1 MSKIAWNATFKLWA
15 FGWLKVPM
23 IAWVRPKVIELN
35 DQRSVIKIALSRRT
49 KNHLRSMYFG
59 ALCVGADVTGGIHM
73 MHFLNHQMGKL
84 SFVFKDFSAV
94 FLRRPEADVHFIC
107 DNGPLI
113 KETLEK
119 AKLSKDRENA
129 LINII
134 ATTPSLSGDEPV
146 ARFTLT
152 LSVKYKI

>member
-1 MSKIAWNATFKLWA
+1 MSKVAWNATLKLWA

-35 DQRSVIKIALSRRT
+35 DERSVIKIALTRRT
-49 KNHLRSMYFG
+49 KNHLNSLYFG

-73 MHFLNHQMGKL
+73 MHFLNHQMSKL
-84 SFVFKDFSAV
+84 SFVFKDFTAN
-94 FLRRPEADVHFIC
+94 FLKRPEADVHFIC

-119 AKLSKDRENA
+119 AKISKERENA

-152 LSVKYKI
+152 LSVKYKM

>member
-1 MSKIAWNATFKLWA
+1 MSKIAWNATLKLWA

-23 IAWVRPKVIELN
+23 IAWVRPKVITLN
-35 DQRSVIKIALSRRT
+35 DQRAVVKISLTRRT
-49 KNHLRSMYFG
+49 KNHLHSMYFG

-84 SFVFKDFSAV
+84 SFVFKDFTAQ
-94 FLRRPEADVHFIC
+94 FLKRPEADVVFIC

-119 AKLSKDRENA
+119 AKISKERENA

-152 LSVKYKI
+152 LSVKYKS

>member
-1 MSKIAWNATFKLWA
+1 MSKIAWNATLKLWA
-15 FGWLKVPM
+15 FGWFKVPM

-49 KNHLRSMYFG
+49 KNHLHSMYFG
-59 ALCVGADVTGGIHM
+59 VLCVGADVTGGIHM

-84 SFVFKDFSAV
+84 SFVFKDFSAD
-94 FLRRPEADVHFIC
+94 FLKRPEADVHFIC
-107 DNGPLI
+107 ENGPLI

-119 AKLSKDRENA
+119 AKLSKERENA

>member
-1 MSKIAWNATFKLWA
+1 MSNIAWNATLKLWA
-15 FGWLKVPM
+15 FGWIKVPM

-35 DQRSVIKIALSRRT
+35 DQRSVIKISLSRRT
-49 KNHLRSMYFG
+49 KNHLHSLYFG

-84 SFVFKDFSAV
+84 SFVFKDFTAN
-94 FLRRPEADVHFIC
+94 FLKRPEADVHFIC
-107 DNGPLI
+107 ENGPLI

-119 AKLSKDRENA
+119 AKLSKERENA

-152 LSVKYKI
+152 LSVKYKM

>member
-1 MSKIAWNATFKLWA
+1 
-15 FGWLKVPM
+15 
-23 IAWVRPKVIELN
+23 
-35 DQRSVIKIALSRRT
+35 
-49 KNHLRSMYFG
+49 
-59 ALCVGADVTGGIHM
+59 M

-84 SFVFKDFSAV
+84 SFVFKDFTAN
-94 FLRRPEADVHFIC
+94 FLKRPEADVHFIC
-107 DNGPLI
+107 ENGPLI

-119 AKLSKDRENA
+119 AKLSKERENA

-152 LSVKYKI
+152 LSVKYKM

>member
-1 MSKIAWNATFKLWA
+1 MSNIAWNATLKLWA
-15 FGWLKVPM
+15 FGWIKVPM
-23 IAWVRPKVIELN
+23 IAWVRPKVIELY
-35 DQRSVIKIALSRRT
+35 DQRSVIKISLSRRT
-49 KNHLRSMYFG
+49 KNHLHSLYFG

-84 SFVFKDFSAV
+84 SFVFKDFTAN
-94 FLRRPEADVHFIC
+94 FLKRPEADVHFIC
-107 DNGPLI
+107 ENGPLI

-119 AKLSKDRENA
+119 AKLSKERENA

-152 LSVKYKI
+152 LSVKYKM

>member
-1 MSKIAWNATFKLWA
+1 MNKTAWNATLKLWV

-23 IAWVRPKVIELN
+23 IAWVRPKVLELN
-35 DQRSVIKIALSRRT
+35 NQRALIKIALSRRT

-73 MHFLNHQMGKL
+73 MHFLNHQMSKL
-84 SFVFKDFSAV
+84 SFVFKDFTAD
-94 FLRRPEADVHFIC
+94 FLKRPEADVVFIC
-107 DNGPLI
+107 NDGPVI
-113 KETLEK
+113 EATLNK
-119 AKLSKDRENA
+119 AKLSKERENA

-134 ATTPSLSGDEPV
+134 ATTPSLSGDEAV

-152 LSVKYKI
+152 LSVKFKS